1 MAQDRKKQ
9 VSGEIPFHFMQEMGH
24 SPRAMEQFFDLPYQ
38 ARQVLTDAVCISD
51 EPEERR
57 ETALKSLAN
66 GGEGYCR
73 TVLTAFPART
83 AVLCGAAV
91 LLYSPKYAV
100 LTSFISNRFS
110 LR

>member
-57 ETALKSLAN
+57 ETALKSRAN
-66 GGEGYCR
+66 GGEGYCE
-73 TVLTAFPART
+73 
-83 AVLCGAAV
+83 
-91 LLYSPKYAV
+91 
-100 LTSFISNRFS
+100 RF
-110 LR
+110 

>member
-57 ETALKSLAN
+57 ETASSRLQTAAKATAN
-66 GGEGYCR
+66 GSDRFSRSNGCTLR
-73 TVLTAFPART
+73 
-83 AVLCGAAV
+83 CSV

>member
-57 ETALKSLAN
+57 ETASSRLQTAVKATAN
-66 GGEGYCR
+66 G
-73 TVLTAFPART
+73 
-83 AVLCGAAV
+83 
-91 LLYSPKYAV
+91 SD
-100 LTSFISNRFS
+100 RFS
-110 LR
+110 RSNGCTLRCSRFAVFAKIRCLDIFYF

>member
-1 MAQDRKKQ
+1 
-9 VSGEIPFHFMQEMGH
+9 MQEMGH

-66 GGEGYCR
+66 GGEGFCE
-73 TVLTAFPART
+73 
-83 AVLCGAAV
+83 
-91 LLYSPKYAV
+91 
-100 LTSFISNRFS
+100 RF
-110 LR
+110 

>member
-38 ARQVLTDAVCISD
+38 ARQVLTDAGCISD
-51 EPEERR
+51 EERR

-66 GGEGYCR
+66 GGEGYCE
-73 TVLTAFPART
+73 
-83 AVLCGAAV
+83 
-91 LLYSPKYAV
+91 
-100 LTSFISNRFS
+100 RF
-110 LR
+110 

>member
-66 GGEGYCR
+66 GGEGYCER
-73 TVLTAFPART
+73 FCPLERLYF
-83 AVLCGAAV
+83 AVQPFCCIRQNTL
-91 LLYSPKYAV
+91 S
-100 LTSFISNRFS
+100 
-110 LR
+110 

>member
-57 ETALKSLAN
+57 ELPSSRLQTAAKATAN
-66 GGEGYCR
+66 G
-73 TVLTAFPART
+73 
-83 AVLCGAAV
+83 
-91 LLYSPKYAV
+91 SD
-100 LTSFISNRFS
+100 RFS
-110 LR
+110 RSNGCTLRCSRFAVFAKIRCLDIFYF

>member
-9 VSGEIPFHFMQEMGH
+9 VSGEIPFDFMQEMGH

-57 ETALKSLAN
+57 ATALKSLAN
-66 GGEGYCR
+66 GGEGFCERFCPLFPLERLYL
-73 TVLTAFPART
+73 TVQPFCCIRQNTL
-83 AVLCGAAV
+83 
-91 LLYSPKYAV
+91 S
-100 LTSFISNRFS
+100 
-110 LR
+110 

>member
-66 GGEGYCR
+66 GGEGYCER
-73 TVLTAFPART
+73 FCPLFPLERLYF
-83 AVLCGAAV
+83 AVQPFCCIRQYTL
-91 LLYSPKYAV
+91 S
-100 LTSFISNRFS
+100 
-110 LR
+110 

>member
-24 SPRAMEQFFDLPYQ
+24 SPRAMEQFFDL
-38 ARQVLTDAVCISD
+38 L
-51 EPEERR
+51 
-57 ETALKSLAN
+57 L
-66 GGEGYCR
+66 R

>member
-66 GGEGYCR
+66 GGCTLR
-73 TVLTAFPART
+73 CSRF
-83 AVLCGAAV
+83 AVFAKIRCLDIF
-91 LLYSPKYAV
+91 Y
-100 LTSFISNRFS
+100 F
-110 LR
+110 

>member
-66 GGEGYCR
+66 GGEGYCGCTLR
-73 TVLTAFPART
+73 CSRF
-83 AVLCGAAV
+83 AVFAKIRCLDIF
-91 LLYSPKYAV
+91 Y
-100 LTSFISNRFS
+100 F
-110 LR
+110 

>member
-1 MAQDRKKQ
+1 MRVCSGKFDASKEVYHVQGGKKMKLSQPQQIMAQDRKKQ

-24 SPRAMEQFFDLPYQ
+24 SPRAMEQFFDLSYQ

-66 GGEGYCR
+66 GGEGYCE
-73 TVLTAFPART
+73 
-83 AVLCGAAV
+83 
-91 LLYSPKYAV
+91 
-100 LTSFISNRFS
+100 RF
-110 LR
+110 

>member
-51 EPEERR
+51 
-57 ETALKSLAN
+57 
-66 GGEGYCR
+66 
-73 TVLTAFPART
+73 
-83 AVLCGAAV
+83 VLCGAAV

>member
-57 ETALKSLAN
+57 
-66 GGEGYCR
+66 
-73 TVLTAFPART
+73 
-83 AVLCGAAV
+83 
-91 LLYSPKYAV
+91 
-100 LTSFISNRFS
+100 
-110 LR
+110 

>member
-38 ARQVLTDAVCISD
+38 ARQVLTDAD

-66 GGEGYCR
+66 GGEGYCE
-73 TVLTAFPART
+73 
-83 AVLCGAAV
+83 
-91 LLYSPKYAV
+91 
-100 LTSFISNRFS
+100 RF
-110 LR
+110 